1 MSWQDIQLHT
11 FTAWINDYLKDRGM
25 HINDL
30 KTDLKDGVA
39 LLNLLEIISGK
50 PIGKRWNKNPRVP
63 NQKYENNQI
72 AIEFVQAEGLKL
84 VNIGG
89 TDITDGNLRITLGLI
104 WTLILRYQVNRGGS
118 GDENAKSELLKW
130 VQSKIPEYNV
140 TGFKKDWNDG
150 KALCA
155 LTNAVA
161 PGSFPHHAALDS
173 SKAID
178 NCGQG
183 INTANDVLS
192 IPKLLSPEAL
202 SNPRIDEQSVI
213 TYISYF
219 RNADLAGRNNADE
232 LSRQAAK
239 CRAYGPGLV
248 EAVAGE
254 PADFVVD
261 TPTQDGKLEIKVE
274 GPAGA
279 SNVPVQVNKKQG
291 PGGAATYDVSYN
303 PTTPGLYKVHVTF
316 NGIHIPGSIFTV
328 RILEAISL
336 GGEGKIRVFYSTTS
350 STEKGR
356 RDVFDLQRLL
366 EAKKVHLRPDF
377 EPWIAVDIMEKVD
390 RDAVFKKAGTR
401 ALPIVFIDDKY
412 VGDFDTVS
420 QLEENGKLNALLK
433 FNERS

>member
-89 TDITDGNLRITLGLI
+89 VDITDGNLRITLGLI

-140 TGFKKDWNDG
+140 TGFKKD
-150 KALCA
+150 
-155 LTNAVA
+155 AVA

-178 NCGQG
+178 NCDQG
-183 INTANDVLS
+183 INTANDVLG
-192 IPKLLSPEAL
+192 IPKLLTPEAL

-219 RNADLAGRNNADE
+219 RNADLEGKNRADE

-303 PTTPGLYKVHVTF
+303 PTTPGLYKVHVTY
-316 NGIHIPGSIFTV
+316 NGIHIPGSVFTV

-377 EPWIAVDIMEKVD
+377 EPWIAVDIMEKDD

-401 ALPIVFIDDKY
+401 NLPIVFIDDKY
-412 VGDFDTVS
+412 VGDFDTVAT
-420 QLEENGKLNALLK
+420 LEENGKLNSLLK
-433 FNERS
+433 FNERA